1 MSEAVGHSNDFKL
14 GVTLHSFASEY
25 CSMIW
30 TLEDLMAMAA
40 QLGGGVEIVGP
51 SHQRGFPYLTDEF
64 ESIFR
69 SAVDRNG
76 LTPTSYGSYADPF
89 MLPDRDLTDDELV
102 EYTIPQLRGAKRL
115 GFPIVRLQHYTA
127 EVIDRL
133 LPWADRLDLT
143 LGWELHVPMTLESAR
158 THYLLSLIE
167 KFDTPRLGIIPDAG
181 IFARSVSQR
190 HIQLGRDLGMP
201 AETIDAALAAWEQD
215 KELEEALEII
225 GSPAADSPITTWAG
239 LLWDTFGRSDPAALA
254 DVAAHVVH
262 VHGKFFDIVDG
273 EEPDLRYR
281 DLVASLM
288 RNHYRGWLSSEYEG
302 SAGAGGS
309 DAATTGADPRTS
321 YDLVTAQHAMI
332 RRYMDQFRRGELS

>member
-1 MSEAVGHSNDFKL
+1 MSDVDATTTEFKL

-30 TLEDLMAMAA
+30 TFEDLMSMAG

-69 SAVDRNG
+69 SAVDRYD

-89 MLPDRDLTDDELV
+89 VLPDRDLSEDELAA
-102 EYTIPQLRGAKRL
+102 YTIPQLQGAARL
-115 GFPIVRLQHYTA
+115 GFPVVRLQHYTA
-127 EVIDRL
+127 EIIDHL
-133 LPWADRLDLT
+133 LPWADQLDLT
-143 LGWELHVPMTLESAR
+143 LGWELHVPMTLSAAR
-158 THYLLSLIE
+158 TRQLLDLIE
-167 KFDTPRLGIIPDAG
+167 KYDTPRLGIIPDAG

-190 HIQLGRDLGMP
+190 HIQLGRELGMTEP
-201 AETIDAALAAWEQD
+201 TIQAALAAWEQD
-215 KELEEALEII
+215 KELEEGLKII
-225 GSPAADSPITTWAG
+225 GSPDAQSPITTWAG
-239 LLWDTFGRSDPAALA
+239 LLWDTFGRSDPADLA
-254 DVAAHVVH
+254 EVIARVVH

-288 RNHYRGWLSSEYEG
+288 RNGYTGWISSEYEG
-302 SAGAGGS
+302 SVGAGATGN
-309 DAATTGADPRTS
+309 AAKDPPDS
-321 YDLVTAQHAMI
+321 FDLVTAQHTMI
-332 RRYMDQFRRGELS
+332 RGYMDEFRRGELV